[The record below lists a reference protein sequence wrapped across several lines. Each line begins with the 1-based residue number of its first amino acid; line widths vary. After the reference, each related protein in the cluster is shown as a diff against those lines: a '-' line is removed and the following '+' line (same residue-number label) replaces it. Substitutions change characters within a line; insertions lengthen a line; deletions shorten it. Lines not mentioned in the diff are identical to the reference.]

1 MTDAWDFSNITNPYG
16 LMRSPWNTNPVP
28 YVMRSNNTQ
37 DVFADGNTEFPTCSQ
52 FAAYLEE
59 SEAKLS
65 TVLQALNGELH
76 GPVHIMIGG
85 QWDLLHDWSGYMSDM
100 EFADNFLLLSKD
112 LWRQGWLRTP
122 DYCSADTPHE
132 DCMARYR
139 GWRGV
144 RTGLTLRSL
153 GLLFFFHPVAY
164 RNILTVQTKLQLP
177 RGNLRRPQRK

>member
-1 MTDAWDFSNITNPYG
+1 MTEAWDFSNITNPYG

-52 FAAYLEE
+52 FATYLEE

-85 QWDLLHDWSGYMSDM
+85 QWDMKYDWKVRLDELG
-100 EFADNFLLLSKD
+100 
-112 LWRQGWLRTP
+112 
-122 DYCSADTPHE
+122 
-132 DCMARYR
+132 ARV
-139 GWRGV
+139 G
-144 RTGLTLRSL
+144 L
-153 GLLFFFHPVAY
+153 GLG
-164 RNILTVQTKLQLP
+164 T
-177 RGNLRRPQRK
+177 